1 MKNDKHNPLD
11 EVFDKFLS
19 EKSKIFKNRDVLRHS
34 FVPDTLPHREEQAR
48 IIAEI
53 LAPALQG
60 SIPSNIFCYGK
71 TGTGKTIVAKYVLN
85 YLVDKCHEM
94 NLKIPITDL
103 INCRLVDTPYRVLS
117 NLCKS
122 VGVEVPFTG
131 LPTDEVYKRFQLAL
145 DSKHQLMIIVLD
157 EVDELVKKDHKK
169 GNDILYD
176 LTRMNYNLDNA
187 RISLIGISN
196 DLKFKDY
203 LDPRVVSSLSQEECV
218 FPPYRADELQDILK
232 QRAKMGFNDGALG
245 DGVISL
251 VAALAAQEH
260 GDARRALDLLHKAG
274 DVAERRGAKKVE
286 EADVRIGQKA
296 IESDIVSNTVNK
308 LPLQSKLILY
318 GIYKLENLALTEEI
332 VTGDVYQTYSQ
343 LCNLAQIDLLT
354 PRRVSDLIT
363 ELDMLGIVS
372 ASVVSKGRYG
382 RTKKI
387 HLQIPKNVITEV
399 VEKDYTIEKLKPI
412 EISLNKE

>member
-1 MKNDKHNPLD
+1 MKNEKPNPLD
-11 EVFDKFLS
+11 EVFNKFLS

-34 FVPDTLPHREEQAR
+34 FVPDELPHREKQAR
-48 IIAEI
+48 LIAEI

-94 NLKIPITDL
+94 NLPIPITDL

-122 VGVEVPFTG
+122 VGVQVPFTG

-145 DSKHQLMIIVLD
+145 DSKQQLMIIVLD

-196 DLKFKDY
+196 DLKFKEY

-218 FPPYRADELQDILK
+218 FPPYRADELQDILN
-232 QRAKMGFNDGALG
+232 QRAEMGFNPNVLDEV
-245 DGVISL
+245 VIPL

-274 DVAERRGAKKVE
+274 DVAERRGADRVT
-286 EADVRIGQKA
+286 EADVRKGQKA

-318 GIYKLENLALTEEI
+318 GIYKLENLALTDEI

-343 LCNLAQIDLLT
+343 LCDTIKVDALT

-363 ELDMLGIVS
+363 ELDMLGIIS
-372 ASVVSKGRYG
+372 ASVISLGRYG

-387 HLQIPKNVITEV
+387 HLQIPKNIITDV

-412 EISLNKE
+412 EITLNRE

>member
-1 MKNDKHNPLD
+1 LKNEKPNPLD
-11 EVFDKFLS
+11 EVFNKFLS

-34 FVPDTLPHREEQAR
+34 FVPDELPHREKQAR
-48 IIAEI
+48 LIAEI

-94 NLKIPITDL
+94 NLPIPITDL

-122 VGVEVPFTG
+122 VGVQVPFTG

-145 DSKHQLMIIVLD
+145 DSKQQLMIIVLD

-196 DLKFKDY
+196 DLKFKEY

-218 FPPYRADELQDILK
+218 FPPYRADELQDILN
-232 QRAKMGFNDGALG
+232 QRAEMGFNPNVLDEV
-245 DGVISL
+245 VIPL

-274 DVAERRGAKKVE
+274 DVAERRGADRVT
-286 EADVRIGQKA
+286 EADVRKGQKA

-318 GIYKLENLALTEEI
+318 GIYKLENLALTDEI

-343 LCNLAQIDLLT
+343 LCDTIKVDALT

-363 ELDMLGIVS
+363 ELDMLGIIS
-372 ASVVSKGRYG
+372 ASVISLGRYG

-387 HLQIPKNVITEV
+387 HLQIPKNIITDV

-412 EISLNKE
+412 EITLNRE